1 LEWKLRRD
9 IKGSSA
15 RLVPALAAADTW
27 IISTA
32 TAYTHAGRHW
42 LAEQYHAARS
52 IYAGTAHLIHKL
64 WSRDTTLIISKF
76 GKSVSGEPMAVM
88 LVRHLEVVRTL
99 NRCGARALTKSY
111 PNYANK
117 YATHYLAKSLGKNA
131 RREILKFHHYFLS
144 QRVTE
149 QFYDEIL
156 KGGKTLWQETIDE
169 NRYTISLSFNPQFHS
184 EGDISLI
191 FGTNDRPL
199 YELSFSIVPGKEIGS
214 ASEQVLLI
222 GRVQGRIGESGA
234 IKVSTK
240 AFHDIAPPH
249 LLLAAALSIADA
261 LSIDAIAGVGNDDQ
275 LAKSS
280 EEVSGC
286 YFDYDAFWNKF
297 FFNKNAANIYEAHIP
312 LPEKPLEQFRR
323 DHRRRA
329 VLKRRIKKQIAEHA
343 GATFAKDFLKSPGA
357 RAGVT
362 SKLKVGAL
370 SVFSSFVTYHAY
382 QLSDLF
388 AFG

>member
-1 LEWKLRRD
+1 M
-9 IKGSSA
+9 
-15 RLVPALAAADTW
+15 PALAVLDTW
-27 IISTA
+27 MISTA

-42 LAEQYHAARS
+42 VAEQYHAARS

-64 WSRDTTLIISKF
+64 WSRDTSLIISKF
-76 GKSVSGEPMAVM
+76 GKSVSGEPMAAM
-88 LVRHLEVVRTL
+88 LVRHLDVVRTL
-99 NRCGARALTKSY
+99 NRCGARALTQSY

-149 QFYDEIL
+149 HFYDEIL
-156 KGGKTLWQETIDE
+156 NGGKTLWQETIDE
-169 NRYTISLSFNPQFHS
+169 NRYAIWLSFNPQFHS
-184 EGDISLI
+184 EGDVSLI

-222 GRVQGRIGESGA
+222 GRVQGRIGEAGA

-249 LLLAAALSIADA
+249 LLLAAALSIADVLA
-261 LSIDAIAGVGNDDQ
+261 IDAIAGVGNDDQ

-343 GATFAKDFLKSPGA
+343 GATFAKNFLKTPVAPASA
-357 RAGVT
+357 ASR
-362 SKLKVGAL
+362 LKVRAL
-370 SVFSSFVTYHAY
+370 SSFSIFVTYHAY

>member
-1 LEWKLRRD
+1 M
-9 IKGSSA
+9 
-15 RLVPALAAADTW
+15 PALAVVDTW
-27 IISTA
+27 MISTA
-32 TAYTHAGRHW
+32 AKFMHTGRRW
-42 LAEQYHAARS
+42 VAEQYHAART

-64 WSRDTTLIISKF
+64 WSRDTSLIISKF
-76 GKSVSGEPMAVM
+76 GKSVSGEPMAAM
-88 LVRHLEVVRTL
+88 LVRHLDVVRTL
-99 NRCGARALTKSY
+99 NRCGARALTNSY

-149 QFYDEIL
+149 HFYDEIL
-156 KGGKTLWQETIDE
+156 KGGKTLWQETVDE
-169 NRYTISLSFNPQFHS
+169 NRYAISLSFNPQYHS
-184 EGDISLI
+184 EGDVSLI

-199 YELSFSIVPGKEIGS
+199 YELSFSIVPGKAIGS
-214 ASEQVLLI
+214 VSEQVLLI
-222 GRVQGRIGESGA
+222 GRVQGRIGEAGA

-240 AFHDIAPPH
+240 ALHDIAPPH
-249 LLLAAALSIADA
+249 LLLAVALSIADV

-297 FFNKNAANIYEAHIP
+297 FFNKNAANFYEAHIP
-312 LPEKPLEQFRR
+312 PPEKPLEQFRR

-329 VLKRRIKKQIAEHA
+329 VIKRRFKNQIAEHA
-343 GATFAKDFLKSPGA
+343 GATFARDFLKTPAAPADAAS
-357 RAGVT
+357 R
-362 SKLKVGAL
+362 LKVGTL